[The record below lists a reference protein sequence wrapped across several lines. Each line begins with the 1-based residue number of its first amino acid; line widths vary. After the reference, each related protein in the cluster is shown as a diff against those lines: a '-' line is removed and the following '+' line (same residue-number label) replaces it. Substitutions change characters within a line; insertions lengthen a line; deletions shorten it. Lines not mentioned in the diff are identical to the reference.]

1 MLQRCYKDAAK
12 MLQRTFYKSDEK
24 RCLLFEAKYIGRLN
38 GSQSYQ
44 QQKKFWKHF
53 LVNSCEAETFFNL
66 WIEF

>member
-44 QQKKFWKHF
+44 QQKKF
-53 LVNSCEAETFFNL
+53 
-66 WIEF
+66 